1 MRLKAKRVK
10 GGFMIPMIKGFE
22 NKEEIEVEIRNELGI
37 EKTFTEKLWETVG
50 EFPQKK
56 INWKKRWNKHLEDK
70 YGY

>member
-10 GGFMIPMIKGFE
+10 EGFMIPMIKGFE
-22 NKEEIEVEIRNELGI
+22 NKEEIEVEIINKAYI
-37 EKTFTEKLWETVG
+37 EKTFTEKLWETVE
-50 EFPQKK
+50 EFPKKK